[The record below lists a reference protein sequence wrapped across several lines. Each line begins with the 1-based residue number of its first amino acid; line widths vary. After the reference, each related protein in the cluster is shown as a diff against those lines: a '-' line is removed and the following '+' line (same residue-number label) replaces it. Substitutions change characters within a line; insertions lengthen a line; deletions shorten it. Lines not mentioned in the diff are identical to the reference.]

1 MMLIKAYSEY
11 ILLKPEQTNNLTL
24 TYKNDVNFYSC
35 STLEEY
41 EIAKKSNTS
50 CEFLKIHRSNCVRD
64 FHIRMIL
71 SFLCHYN

>member
-41 EIAKKSNTS
+41 EIAKKI
-50 CEFLKIHRSNCVRD
+50 EFQL
-64 FHIRMIL
+64 
-71 SFLCHYN
+71 